1 MFCRIKNDTHCA
13 VFICL
18 KKAKSKAKQIFVSYQ
33 SDFHFQVSLTQINQ
47 FDLVFPQTCH
57 WCRRLVCYFSEL
69 FTCFCAILQAWRRTG
84 LQISFVETAQGRVSM
99 LTYFLPVFDYGIFP
113 LTGLIRDRDSWLM
126 WLRFTSSD
134 WQWTG
139 WSTNLSSG
147 IWMIWSASFF
157 TMFVKGI
164 TKLHKHDSRS
174 GYGVIWVWFQ
184 NTFRT
189 TRDQKQLFMP

>member
-1 MFCRIKNDTHCA
+1 MFCRIKNDTHHA

-18 KKAKSKAKQIFVSYQ
+18 KKTKSKAKQIFVSYQ
-33 SDFHFQVSLTQINQ
+33 SDIHFQVSLTQINQ

-57 WCRRLVCYFSEL
+57 WCVQTASVL
-69 FTCFCAILQAWRRTG
+69 FLSCVHVFLCRPASMEKNRFTF
-84 LQISFVETAQGRVSM
+84 SFVEPAQGRVSM
-99 LTYFLPVFDYGIFP
+99 LTCFLPVFDYGIFP
-113 LTGLIRDRDSWLM
+113 LTGLIRDRLVINV
-126 WLRFTSSD
+126 

-139 WSTNLSSG
+139 WSTNLCSG
-147 IWMIWSASFF
+147 IWRIWSASFL
-157 TMFVKGI
+157 TMFVKGV